1 MWLIID
7 KVNEKKL
14 QNKLNRSIMAKT
26 ANRPAYA
33 ANADDVMTDQ

>member
-7 KVNEKKL
+7 KVMRKYKKKL
-14 QNKLNRSIMAKT
+14 NKSIMAKT